1 MPILAYCVTMAEVA
15 SKVSRAGVAGMTVE
29 SVKESGCRCFVSR
42 REGELPPS
50 SLATREQALEFH
62 SVLQELFQQSTIIP
76 FRFPTVLADEADLS
90 AHLKENAEQYR
101 KALSR
106 LEHMVQM
113 EIHLGFG
120 QAATPG
126 RSKVSGTQY
135 LKQRQGQLRGLEK
148 LAEKF
153 RQAGAIRSW
162 QKQESARAVRC
173 FALIHRDDIA
183 EFQRRIAEV
192 TVDAEIAVRVTGP
205 WPPTE
210 FLKEK

>member
-1 MPILAYCVTMAEVA
+1 MSILAYCVTMAEVA

-29 SVKESGCRCFVSR
+29 SLNESGFRCFVSR
-42 REGELPPS
+42 REGDLPLS
-50 SLATREQALEFH
+50 SLARREPALEFH
-62 SVLQELFQQSTIIP
+62 SVLQELFQQNTIIP

-101 KALSR
+101 EALSR
-106 LEHMVQM
+106 LKDMVQM

-153 RQAGAIRSW
+153 RQAGAIQSW
-162 QKQESARAVRC
+162 QKRESARGVRC
-173 FALIHRDDIA
+173 FALIRRDDIP
-183 EFQRRIAEV
+183 EFQGQVAGV
-192 TVDAEIAVRVTGP
+192 VVGAEIALRVTGP